1 VNQLVDAARVP
12 VEKRYTQQEGV
23 LREELS
29 ALGSLNS
36 TLATFQN
43 ALSGASSFSTF
54 QSVSVASSDSSV
66 VSASGSSVAVP
77 GSYSLEVTTLARAQ
91 SLASK
96 AFATTTDPIGTGTL
110 TFQFGTFS
118 GGVFAANADKAI
130 QSVDISI
137 TDNSVQGIRDAVN
150 AANVGVRAS
159 IVDDGTGNRLVF
171 SSVESGAANSL
182 KITVAD
188 SSDASDT
195 DDAGLS
201 QLAYDPEAAVGFG
214 KNQTETVTATD
225 AVFKVNGLDITRSS
239 NTVTG
244 VVAGVTLTLKAVT
257 AGAPATVTVAQ
268 DNTATNKAIS
278 DFVSGFN
285 QLKSMIGG
293 LTSISKATGKAGVL
307 IGDSTVR
314 TIESR
319 VNAIVFSDRSS
330 VGGSY
335 TSLASIGLTT
345 DSEGLLTINGAKLA
359 EAITT
364 DRAAVGKLFAAIGTP
379 SDSLVNYVSATADT
393 AVGDYAVEVTQLATQ
408 GSYAGAA
415 SAGFPLDITADN
427 DTLAIEV
434 DGVSSGT
441 ITLSQKVGY
450 TSTEL
455 AAELQS
461 RINGDSALLAVGS
474 SVTVAYVTD
483 HFEILSTR
491 YGSASKVNIKAID
504 ATTTASMGLAVT
516 NGTDGV
522 DVAGTIG
529 GLAATGSGRFLTG
542 SGDAVGLKMEI
553 TGGITGSRGTLAFS
567 RGLGDL
573 LSSIMAKFLGTDNI
587 IGTRTDGIDSRLSD
601 LTDKREVLTRKM
613 EALEIRY
620 LRQFNALD
628 TMMAQMRST
637 SDYLT
642 QQLDALP
649 GAYVKK

>member
-1 VNQLVDAARVP
+1 
-12 VEKRYTQQEGV
+12 
-23 LREELS
+23 
-29 ALGSLNS
+29 
-36 TLATFQN
+36 
-43 ALSGASSFSTF
+43 
-54 QSVSVASSDSSV
+54 
-66 VSASGSSVAVP
+66 
-77 GSYSLEVTTLARAQ
+77 VTTLARAQ

-434 DGVSSGT
+434 DGVNSGT